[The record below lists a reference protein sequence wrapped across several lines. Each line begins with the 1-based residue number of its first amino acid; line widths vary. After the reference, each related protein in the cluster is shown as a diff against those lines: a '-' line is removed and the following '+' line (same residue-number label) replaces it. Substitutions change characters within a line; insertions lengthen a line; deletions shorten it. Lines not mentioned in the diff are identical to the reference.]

1 MFSKLNLK
9 WLAGIFAGL
18 LLIAFFL
25 TLHDK
30 EGSTNRNR
38 SFRNKLTDF
47 DSAQVTSLIISPK
60 SNKGQIILKKEG
72 KIWTVSSNE
81 KKYNADEPGI
91 KNLIGSLISLKP
103 MRVAA
108 KDKTSWNEYEVSDSS
123 STRVQ
128 VFAGNK
134 SLADVYIGKFTYQQP
149 NNANPY
155 VRQQGTLTSFI
166 RVAGDNAVYAL
177 DGLLSLTFNRQASD
191 FRNHSILN
199 SDSKNWNKLTFTVP
213 AGSFNLQKQN
223 NKWLIDGMLA
233 DSAQVAKYLT
243 SIEHLNNTNFIDMPA
258 TDKTAPDFMLN
269 IEGINVP
276 EPIKI
281 RAFKS
286 DTTNLYAI
294 SSSLNEGTY
303 FSGKGSDLFR
313 KIFIDKNNL
322 VQHIPAKP

>member
-18 LLIAFFL
+18 LLIVFFL

-38 SFRNKLTDF
+38 SFKSKLTDF

-60 SNKGQIILKKEG
+60 SNKEQFILKKEG

-91 KNLIGSLISLKP
+91 KNLIGSLISLNP

-128 VFAGNK
+128 VFSGNK
-134 SLADVYIGKFTYQQP
+134 SLADIYIGKFTYQQP
-149 NNANPY
+149 KNANPY

-166 RVAGDNAVYAL
+166 RVSGDNAVYAL

-199 SDSKNWNKLTFTVP
+199 SDSKNWNKLTFTGP
-213 AGSFNLQKQN
+213 TGSFNLEKQN
-223 NKWLIDGMLA
+223 NEWMIDGMLA

-243 SIEHLNNTNFIDMPA
+243 SIEHLNNTNFIDLPA
-258 TDKTAPDFMLN
+258 TDKTTPDFMLN
-269 IEGINVP
+269 IEGINMP
-276 EPIKI
+276 EPILIK
-281 RAFKS
+281 AFKS

-294 SSSLNEGTY
+294 SSTLNEGTY
-303 FSGKGSDLFR
+303 FSGKTSDLFR

-322 VQHIPAKP
+322 IQHSTKP